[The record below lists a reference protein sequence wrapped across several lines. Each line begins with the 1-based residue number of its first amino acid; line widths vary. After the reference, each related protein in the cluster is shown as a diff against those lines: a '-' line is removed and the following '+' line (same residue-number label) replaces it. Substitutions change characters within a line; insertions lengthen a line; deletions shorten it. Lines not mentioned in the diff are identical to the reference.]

1 MKNFAILLLAL
12 MLLAG
17 VATAQHHPMAMPTST
32 TAHLEV
38 VNDSGSEVLTVRL
51 GPLDLPAHAGHMAV
65 AQPAPMTLEIPF
77 DGWLT
82 AYHPR
87 LVDAGGKVLPSRMLH
102 HVAFWN
108 TGRSDFLCPNKL
120 EHIFGAGGEMNEWPA
135 QPGVGYRVH
144 PGDKISVTSM
154 FHNPTATGYP
164 AVFLEVKVEY
174 KTAAGAQ
181 LASVYPA
188 WFDVQACGDS
198 AFDLPA
204 GPSVRTGSFTLNF
217 SGKLLGVGGH
227 LHDFGQGLML
237 ADDSHHQTIADLPAT
252 TDKQGHL
259 LSTPIKLFFDRGG
272 YPLAQGQVLTVSAK
286 YENPTGQAIPEGAMG
301 IVVGYFLPDDGGEM
315 AKLKRAP

>member
-1 MKNFAILLLAL
+1 MKNSAILLLVVT
-12 MLLAG
+12 LLAG
-17 VATAQHHPMAMPTST
+17 GAAAQHHPMAMPVST

-38 VNDSGSEVLTVRL
+38 VDDAGSEVLSVRL

-65 AQPAPMTLEIPF
+65 AQPAPMILEIPF
-77 DGWLT
+77 EGWLT

-87 LVDAGGKVLPSRMLH
+87 LVDAAGTTLTGRMLH

-120 EHIFGAGGEMNEWPA
+120 EHIFGAGSEINDWPA

-144 PGDKISVTSM
+144 PGDKIRITSM
-154 FHNPTATGYP
+154 FHNPTDTSYP
-164 AVFLEVKVEY
+164 AVYLEVRVEY
-174 KTAAGAQ
+174 KTAAEAQ

-198 AFDLPA
+198 AYDLPP
-204 GPSVRTGSFTLNF
+204 GVNVHTGSFTLSF

-227 LHDFGQGLML
+227 LHDYGKGLTL
-237 ADDSHHQTIADLPAT
+237 ADDSSQDTIADLPAT
-252 TDKQGHL
+252 TDKHGHL

-272 YPLAQGQVLTVSAK
+272 YPLARGQVLTVSAK

-301 IVVGYFLPDDGGEM
+301 IVVGYFLPDADAEM
-315 AKLKRAP
+315 AKLKR